1 MNKLIKFELKRNS
14 LKTYHIAVVII
25 TVVILSFLYLLAAI
39 PQIDTADTDTEMFMS
54 YGFIIGLGNIIS
66 MAIFSIMSSVMA
78 SKFIV
83 DEYTGKKA
91 ILLFSYPVDRKK
103 ILDAKIIMVFSYT
116 AISMLV
122 CNGIAITVFL
132 STESLFL
139 LCQDSIDI
147 TLLWDC
153 IFSVLCYSLM
163 SALVSLAAVWLWFR
177 LMKKSII
184 VTITSAC
191 VIVSILCQI
200 IGMTLFIRPV
210 IIAILAVILMIAIA
224 VWINLHSQVEK
235 MEV

>member
-1 MNKLIKFELKRNS
+1 M
-14 LKTYHIAVVII
+14 
-25 TVVILSFLYLLAAI
+25 VILSFLYLLAAI

-54 YGFIIGLGNIIS
+54 YGFIIGLGNIIC

-132 STESLFL
+132 STESLFP

-163 SALVSLAAVWLWFR
+163 SA
-177 LMKKSII
+177 
-184 VTITSAC
+184 
-191 VIVSILCQI
+191 
-200 IGMTLFIRPV
+200 
-210 IIAILAVILMIAIA
+210 
-224 VWINLHSQVEK
+224 
-235 MEV
+235 

>member
-1 MNKLIKFELKRNS
+1 MNRLIKFELKRNS

-132 STESLFL
+132 STESLFP

-163 SALVSLAAVWLWFR
+163 SALMSLVATWFGF
-177 LMKKSII
+177 MKKSII

-210 IIAILAVILMIAIA
+210 IIAILAVTLMIAIA
-224 VWINLHSQVEK
+224 VWINLHNQVEK

>member
-1 MNKLIKFELKRNS
+1 
-14 LKTYHIAVVII
+14 
-25 TVVILSFLYLLAAI
+25 
-39 PQIDTADTDTEMFMS
+39 
-54 YGFIIGLGNIIS
+54 
-66 MAIFSIMSSVMA
+66 MA

-132 STESLFL
+132 STESLFP

-163 SALVSLAAVWLWFR
+163 SALMSLVATWFGF
-177 LMKKSII
+177 MKKSII

-210 IIAILAVILMIAIA
+210 IIAILAVTLMIAIA
-224 VWINLHSQVEK
+224 VWINLHNQVEK

>member
-39 PQIDTADTDTEMFMS
+39 PQIDAADSDTEMFMS
-54 YGFIIGLGNIIS
+54 YDFIIGLGNIIS

-103 ILDAKIIMVFSYT
+103 ILDVKIIIVFFYT

-122 CNGIAITVFL
+122 CNGIATTVFL
-132 STESLFL
+132 STESLFP

-147 TLLWDC
+147 TLIRNC

-163 SALVSLAAVWLWFR
+163 SALVSLAAVWFGF
-177 LMKKSII
+177 MKKSII

-200 IGMTLFIRPV
+200 LGMILFIRPV

-224 VWINLHSQVEK
+224 VWINLHNQVEK

>member
-132 STESLFL
+132 STESLFP

-163 SALVSLAAVWLWFR
+163 SALMSLVATWFGF
-177 LMKKSII
+177 MKKSII

-210 IIAILAVILMIAIA
+210 IIAILAITLMIAIA
-224 VWINLHSQVEK
+224 VWINLHNQVEK

>member
-1 MNKLIKFELKRNS
+1 MNRLIKFELKRNS

-39 PQIDTADTDTEMFMS
+39 PQIDTADTGTEMFMS

-132 STESLFL
+132 STESLFP

-163 SALVSLAAVWLWFR
+163 SALMSLVAAWFGF
-177 LMKKSII
+177 MKKSII

-210 IIAILAVILMIAIA
+210 IIAILAVTLMIAIA
-224 VWINLHSQVEK
+224 VWINLHNQVEK

>member
-1 MNKLIKFELKRNS
+1 MNKLINFKLKRNS

-132 STESLFL
+132 STESLFP

-163 SALVSLAAVWLWFR
+163 SALMSLVATWFGF
-177 LMKKSII
+177 MKKSII

-210 IIAILAVILMIAIA
+210 IIAILAVTLMIAIA
-224 VWINLHSQVEK
+224 VWINLHNQVEK

>member
-14 LKTYHIAVVII
+14 LKTYHIVVVII

-132 STESLFL
+132 STESLFP

-163 SALVSLAAVWLWFR
+163 SALMSLVATWFGF
-177 LMKKSII
+177 MKKSII

-210 IIAILAVILMIAIA
+210 IIAILAVTLMIAIA
-224 VWINLHSQVEK
+224 VWINLHNQVEK

>member
-1 MNKLIKFELKRNS
+1 MNKLIKFELKRNR

-39 PQIDTADTDTEMFMS
+39 PQIDAADSDTEMFMS
-54 YGFIIGLGNIIS
+54 YDFIIGLGNIIS
-66 MAIFSIMSSVMA
+66 MAVFSIMSSVMA

-91 ILLFSYPVDRKK
+91 ILLFCYPVDRKK
-103 ILDAKIIMVFSYT
+103 ILDAKIIIVLFYT

-122 CNGIAITVFL
+122 CNGIATTVFL
-132 STESLFL
+132 STESLFP
-139 LCQDSIDI
+139 LCQDSIGI
-147 TLLWDC
+147 MLIWNC

-163 SALVSLAAVWLWFR
+163 SALVSLAAVWLGF
-177 LMKKSII
+177 MKKSII

-210 IIAILAVILMIAIA
+210 ITAILAVILMIAIA

>member
-132 STESLFL
+132 STESLFP

-163 SALVSLAAVWLWFR
+163 SALMSLVATWFGF
-177 LMKKSII
+177 MKKSII

-210 IIAILAVILMIAIA
+210 IIAILAVTLMIAIA
-224 VWINLHSQVEK
+224 VWINLHNQVEK

>member
-39 PQIDTADTDTEMFMS
+39 PQIDAADSDTEMFMS
-54 YGFIIGLGNIIS
+54 YDFIIGLGNIIS

-122 CNGIAITVFL
+122 CNGIAITVF
-132 STESLFL
+132 
-139 LCQDSIDI
+139 
-147 TLLWDC
+147 
-153 IFSVLCYSLM
+153 
-163 SALVSLAAVWLWFR
+163 
-177 LMKKSII
+177 
-184 VTITSAC
+184 
-191 VIVSILCQI
+191 
-200 IGMTLFIRPV
+200 FI
-210 IIAILAVILMIAIA
+210 
-224 VWINLHSQVEK
+224 N
-235 MEV
+235 

>member
-1 MNKLIKFELKRNS
+1 MNRLIKFELKRNS
-14 LKTYHIAVVII
+14 LKTYHIAVFII

-132 STESLFL
+132 STESLFP

-163 SALVSLAAVWLWFR
+163 SALMSLVVAWFGF
-177 LMKKSII
+177 MKKSII

-200 IGMTLFIRPV
+200 IGMTFFIRPV
-210 IIAILAVILMIAIA
+210 IIAILAVTLMIAIA
-224 VWINLHSQVEK
+224 VWINLHNQVEK

>member
-83 DEYTGKKA
+83 DEYIGKKA

-132 STESLFL
+132 STESLFP

-163 SALVSLAAVWLWFR
+163 SALMSLVATWFGF
-177 LMKKSII
+177 MKKSII

-210 IIAILAVILMIAIA
+210 IIAILAVTLMIAIA
-224 VWINLHSQVEK
+224 VWINLHNQVEK

>member
-54 YGFIIGLGNIIS
+54 YGFIIGLGNIIC

-132 STESLFL
+132 STESLFP

-163 SALVSLAAVWLWFR
+163 SALMSLVATWFGF
-177 LMKKSII
+177 MKKSII
-184 VTITSAC
+184 VTITSAY
-191 VIVSILCQI
+191 VIVSIYVRL
-200 IGMTLFIRPV
+200 
-210 IIAILAVILMIAIA
+210 
-224 VWINLHSQVEK
+224 
-235 MEV
+235 

>member
-1 MNKLIKFELKRNS
+1 MNKLIKFELKRNR

-39 PQIDTADTDTEMFMS
+39 PQIDAADSDTEMFMS
-54 YGFIIGLGNIIS
+54 YDFIIGLGNIIS
-66 MAIFSIMSSVMA
+66 MAVFSIMSSVMA

-91 ILLFSYPVDRKK
+91 ILLFCYPVDRKK
-103 ILDAKIIMVFSYT
+103 ILDAKIIIVLFYT

-122 CNGIAITVFL
+122 CNGIATTVFL
-132 STESLFL
+132 STESLFP

-147 TLLWDC
+147 MLIWNC

-163 SALVSLAAVWLWFR
+163 SALVSLAAVWLGF
-177 LMKKSII
+177 MKKSII

-210 IIAILAVILMIAIA
+210 ITAILAVILMIAIA

>member
-1 MNKLIKFELKRNS
+1 MNRLIKFELKRNS
-14 LKTYHIAVVII
+14 LKTYHIVVVII

-132 STESLFL
+132 STESLFP

-163 SALVSLAAVWLWFR
+163 SALMSLVATWFGF
-177 LMKKSII
+177 MKKSII

-210 IIAILAVILMIAIA
+210 IIAILAVTLMIAIA
-224 VWINLHSQVEK
+224 VWINLHNQVEK

>member
-132 STESLFL
+132 STESLFP

-163 SALVSLAAVWLWFR
+163 SALMSLVATWFGF
-177 LMKKSII
+177 MKKSII

-200 IGMTLFIRPV
+200 IGMTFFIRPV
-210 IIAILAVILMIAIA
+210 IIAILAVTLMIAIA
-224 VWINLHSQVEK
+224 VWINLHNQVEK

>member
-91 ILLFSYPVDRKK
+91 ILLFCYPVDRKK
-103 ILDAKIIMVFSYT
+103 ILDAKIIIVLFYT

-122 CNGIAITVFL
+122 CNGIATTVFL
-132 STESLFL
+132 STESLFP

-163 SALVSLAAVWLWFR
+163 SALMSLVATWFGF
-177 LMKKSII
+177 MKKSII

-210 IIAILAVILMIAIA
+210 IIAILAVTLMIAIA
-224 VWINLHSQVEK
+224 VWINLHNQVEK

>member
-132 STESLFL
+132 STESLFP

-163 SALVSLAAVWLWFR
+163 SALMSLVATWFGF
-177 LMKKSII
+177 MKKSII

-210 IIAILAVILMIAIA
+210 IIAILAVTLMIAIA
-224 VWINLHSQVEK
+224 VWINLHNQAEK

>member
-1 MNKLIKFELKRNS
+1 MNKLINFKLKRNS
-14 LKTYHIAVVII
+14 LKTYHIAVVIM

-54 YGFIIGLGNIIS
+54 YGFIIGLGNIIC

-132 STESLFL
+132 SAESLFP

-153 IFSVLCYSLM
+153 IFSVHCYSLM
-163 SALVSLAAVWLWFR
+163 SALMSLVAAWFGF
-177 LMKKSII
+177 MKKTII

-200 IGMTLFIRPV
+200 IGLTLFTSCHYS
-210 IIAILAVILMIAIA
+210 
-224 VWINLHSQVEK
+224 HSCRNTYDCNSCMDK
-235 MEV
+235 FT

>member
-1 MNKLIKFELKRNS
+1 MNRLIKFELKRNS

-132 STESLFL
+132 STESLFP

-163 SALVSLAAVWLWFR
+163 SALMSLVATWFGF
-177 LMKKSII
+177 MKKSII

-210 IIAILAVILMIAIA
+210 ITAILAVILMIAIA

>member
-54 YGFIIGLGNIIS
+54 YGFIIGLGNIIC

-132 STESLFL
+132 STESLFP

-163 SALVSLAAVWLWFR
+163 SALMSLVATWFGF
-177 LMKKSII
+177 MKKSII

-210 IIAILAVILMIAIA
+210 ITAILAVILMIAIA

>member
-132 STESLFL
+132 STESLFP

-163 SALVSLAAVWLWFR
+163 SALMSLVATWFGF
-177 LMKKSII
+177 MKKSII
-184 VTITSAC
+184 VTITSAY
-191 VIVSILCQI
+191 VIVSIYVRL
-200 IGMTLFIRPV
+200 
-210 IIAILAVILMIAIA
+210 
-224 VWINLHSQVEK
+224 
-235 MEV
+235 

>member
-1 MNKLIKFELKRNS
+1 MNKLIKFELKRNR

-39 PQIDTADTDTEMFMS
+39 PQIDAADSDTEMFMS
-54 YGFIIGLGNIIS
+54 YDFIIGLGNIIS
-66 MAIFSIMSSVMA
+66 MAVFSIMSSVMA

-91 ILLFSYPVDRKK
+91 ILLFCYPVDRKK
-103 ILDAKIIMVFSYT
+103 ILDAKIIIVLFYT

-122 CNGIAITVFL
+122 CNGIATTVFL
-132 STESLFL
+132 STESLFP
-139 LCQDSIDI
+139 LCQDSIGI
-147 TLLWDC
+147 MLIWNC
-153 IFSVLCYSLM
+153 IFSVLCYSLI
-163 SALVSLAAVWLWFR
+163 SALVSLAAVWLGF
-177 LMKKSII
+177 MKKSII

-210 IIAILAVILMIAIA
+210 ITAILAVILMIAIA